1 MSPHPQIVQI
11 LESLYNVPVEA
22 VRVQEELQEDPA
34 MVPPTPTGTP
44 MGTNKTRIVLVALVV
59 ESPFSST
66 HSAVSI
72 TQRMSTISSHH
83 SCEKSIPSPSST
95 EHPCT
100 TPELGTSWIGS
111 GQSQNVVAA
120 IKMTMTIPIP
130 IPISPPPA
138 STVTLTVT
146 VGGNAQKSLLFQREM
161 SCCPSSHCTNIASNI
176 NETESSTCTVR
187 GRIRYRTTCSQ
198 LLTSAQ
204 ALSFGY
210 Y

>member
-100 TPELGTSWIGS
+100 TPELGTWIGS
-111 GQSQNVVAA
+111 GQSRNVVAA
-120 IKMTMTIPIP
+120 ITMTMTIPIS
-130 IPISPPPA
+130 ISPPPA
-138 STVTLTVT
+138 TVTLTVT

-161 SCCPSSHCTNIASNI
+161 RCCPSSHCTNIASNI
-176 NETESSTCTVR
+176 NETGSSTCTVR
-187 GRIRYRTTCSQ
+187 GRIRYRTKIINYEPFS
-198 LLTSAQ
+198 
-204 ALSFGY
+204 
-210 Y
+210 